1 MLYVI
6 LCMRICYANMS
17 FFIKIA
23 WINPWWC
30 SCSFCVFMLHS
41 WGFLPMI
48 NQKKNKWSH
57 CCLLRVRVDWKFLEN
72 MQNSWLCQKLDSW
85 TFSLLLIFSVYD
97 KWDNFWLTSFNSCIH
112 PWIPLLNLIHNGGA
126 KKLTYQFFPCNFY
139 KHRN

>member
-1 MLYVI
+1 MYVI

-17 FFIKIA
+17 FFHQNCLDK
-23 WINPWWC
+23 
-30 SCSFCVFMLHS
+30 SLMVFM
-41 WGFLPMI
+41 FLLCGYVTLLRIFTHDKP
-48 NQKKNKWSH
+48 KKNKWSH

-85 TFSLLLIFSVYD
+85 TFSSLLIFSAYD
-97 KWDNFWLTSFNSCIH
+97 KWDRFWLTSFKSCIH
-112 PWIPLLNLIHNGGA
+112 HWITLLNLIHNGGA